1 MLFPASGSL
10 LCKRHSD
17 KRGKAAALL
26 GLLRQEIR
34 LFPSVFGEPP
44 FEEGGGVMDA
54 IQRKKKKPACK
65 LGEIHRHV
73 GSSGKKQGNR
83 SLEEG

>member
-1 MLFPASGSL
+1 
-10 LCKRHSD
+10 
-17 KRGKAAALL
+17 
-26 GLLRQEIR
+26 
-34 LFPSVFGEPP
+34 
-44 FEEGGGVMDA
+44 MDA
-54 IQRKKKKPACK
+54 IQKKKKKPACK